1 LKLVSWNLN
10 GLEDEHIDMRTEAAM
25 FQILLGAPIEAAIAP
40 DFTPNTPDIVL
51 LQEVVE
57 RTYFAHLKPH
67 FQAAGF
73 TLFPNEPGIRSYF
86 EVVAVRQKVLD
97 FNQEPFS
104 YSQQGRELTTIKLD
118 GLTVMT
124 SHLESMKP
132 GKHERIDQAQFV
144 IDQMSKL
151 GPCVFA
157 GDTNLRKEEWEGL
170 NHGNIIDAWSNAGKP
185 KRHKITWQEEQRS
198 SRFDRVWAHQVG
210 VKSFETFGK
219 EKVPTLDVRPS
230 DHYGLRVELDL

>member
-1 LKLVSWNLN
+1 MKLVSWNLN
-10 GLEDEHIDMRTEAAM
+10 GLADEHLDMRTEAAM

-40 DFTPNTPDIVL
+40 NFEPNTPDIIL

-57 RTYFAHLKPH
+57 RTYHAHLKPH
-67 FQAAGF
+67 LQAAGF
-73 TLFPNEPGIRSYF
+73 TLFPEAPTERSYF
-86 EVVAVRQKVLD
+86 EVVAVRQKVWD
-97 FNQEPFS
+97 ISYETFS
-104 YSQQGRELTTIKLD
+104 YTQQGRGLTTLKLD

-124 SHLESMKP
+124 AHMESMKP

-144 IDQMSKL
+144 IDKMSEL

-157 GDTNLRKEEWEGL
+157 GDTNLRKAEWEGL
-170 NHGNIIDAWSNAGKP
+170 NHANVIDAWTNAGSPKP
-185 KRHKITWQEEQRS
+185 HRMTWQQEQYR

-219 EKVPTLDVRPS
+219 GKVPTLDVRPS
-230 DHYGLRVELDL
+230 DHYGLRVELDV